1 MSVNNILKGLKLKGY
16 PAEIPDCSRSELPEV
31 FKKLGY
37 KKGVEIGTYKAAYT
51 ELFAKS
57 GLEIYGVDP
66 WLMYRDYGN
75 PKGQKRL
82 DFQYEHS
89 LRVLKPY
96 PNAHLIR
103 KTSMDALVDFK
114 DESIDFVYI
123 DGNHSFK
130 YVAEDIYEWARKV
143 RQGGMISGHDYIY
156 TKSTSWNGIC
166 HVRPV
171 LEAYMRSFNIRNF
184 WVLGNRKPK
193 GKRLPRDQQESTYY
207 DTWEYQGKKEKRDRW
222 RSWMFLKDYK
232 NWPYII
238 NN

>member
-57 GLEIYGVDP
+57 GLEIYGIDP

-114 DESIDFVYI
+114 DES
-123 DGNHSFK
+123 
-130 YVAEDIYEWARKV
+130 EWARKV

-193 GKRLPRDQQESTYY
+193 GERIDRESAKEDTRYHDVYEYKGKR
-207 DTWEYQGKKEKRDRW
+207 EKRDRW